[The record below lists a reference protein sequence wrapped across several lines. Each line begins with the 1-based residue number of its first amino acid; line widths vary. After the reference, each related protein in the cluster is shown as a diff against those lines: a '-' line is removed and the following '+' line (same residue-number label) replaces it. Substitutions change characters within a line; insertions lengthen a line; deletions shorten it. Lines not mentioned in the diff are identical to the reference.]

1 MKTVIG
7 QREGQRLEFK
17 GREKLDD
24 REQLGLEVVAF
35 LNAEGGDLYIGVRE
49 EKGQAVAIEGVEDVE
64 GEIDKLANY
73 LVDSIEPSP
82 GAQEVEMSR
91 EDFGEEGPIIRVGVS
106 AGVNGPYSLTGKKK
120 GRRFYTRFGARK
132 RPMGREE
139 LAAAFA
145 DSSRDESPVGKARRT
160 LLVDR
165 DELQQASE
173 EWFWVAIQPARDAEL
188 DVQEPAFK
196 RYLRDPEAIGVP
208 RDLAS
213 FHVPFEP
220 ELKQGRLVARAIPS
234 DRLVKETVLR
244 ADGGV
249 RFQSVIVHLYQHARG
264 SSPGLINPDVLVG
277 VPLSLFRL
285 AGAVLDGKLE
295 PADPLVVDLALLG
308 VGREEARLMPGRW
321 RVPGPGRSAGVFDEG
336 EDLTLIAPLEF
347 TFGEIVEEPER
358 CVFRLLRPVYESFG
372 LREEAIPISLE
383 RPARTASSALQGV
396 PEASPRSR

>member
-1 MKTVIG
+1 MTTLIG

-49 EKGQAVAIEGVEDVE
+49 EDGRAVAIEGVEDVE
-64 GEIDKLANY
+64 GQIDKLANY
-73 LVDSIEPSP
+73 LVDSVEPSP
-82 GAQEVEMSR
+82 GAQELEMSR
-91 EDFGEEGPIIRVGVS
+91 EVFGEEGPIIRVGVS
-106 AGVNGPYSLTGKKK
+106 AGVNGPYALTGKKG

-145 DSSRDESPVGKARRT
+145 GSSRDESPVGKARRT

-165 DELQQASE
+165 DELQQTPE
-173 EWFWVAIQPARDAEL
+173 EWFWVGIQPAENAGL
-188 DVQEPAFK
+188 DLHESAFT
-196 RYLRDPEAIGVP
+196 RYLRDPEAIGVQ

-220 ELKQGRLVARAIPS
+220 EPMQGRLVAWAIPF

-244 ADGGV
+244 EDGGI
-249 RFQSVIVHLYQHARG
+249 RFRSVIHLLYQHAHG
-264 SSPGLINPDVLVG
+264 SSPRRINPEMLIG

-285 AGAVLDGKLE
+285 AAAALHGKLE
-295 PADPLVVDLALLG
+295 PTDPLVVDLALLG
-308 VGREEARLMPGRW
+308 VGREEARLMPGHW

-347 TFGEIVEEPER
+347 TFGEFVEEPER

-372 LREEAIPISLE
+372 LREDAIPINAA
-383 RPARTASSALQGV
+383 RPPRTAAAFQD
-396 PEASPRSR
+396 

>member
-1 MKTVIG
+1 MKTLIG
-7 QREGQRLEFK
+7 QREGQRLAFK

-35 LNAEGGDLYIGVRE
+35 LNAEGGNLYIGVRE
-49 EKGQAVAIEGVEDVE
+49 EDGRAVAIEGVDDVE
-64 GEIDKLANY
+64 GQIDKLANY

-82 GAQEVEMSR
+82 GAQELEMSR
-91 EDFGEEGPIIRVGVS
+91 EVFGEEGPILRVGVS
-106 AGVNGPYSLTGKKK
+106 AGVNGPYALTGKKR

-145 DSSRDESPVGKARRT
+145 GSSRDESPVGKARRT

-165 DELQQASE
+165 DELQQTSK
-173 EWFWVAIQPARDAEL
+173 EWFWVGIQPAENAGL
-188 DVQEPAFK
+188 DLHESAFS
-196 RYLRDPEAIGVP
+196 RYLRDPDAIGVP

-220 ELKQGRLVARAIPS
+220 EPRQGRLVARAIPF
-234 DRLVKETVLR
+234 DRLVKETELR
-244 ADGGV
+244 ADGGI
-249 RFQSVIVHLYQHARG
+249 RFQSVINHLYQHAHG
-264 SSPGLINPDVLVG
+264 SSPRWINSEVLIG

-285 AGAVLDGKLE
+285 AAAALHGKLE
-295 PADPLVVDLALLG
+295 PTDPLVVDLALLG
-308 VGREEARLMPGRW
+308 VGREGARLMPGHW
-321 RVPGPGRSAGVFDEG
+321 RVPGPGRSAGAFDEG

-372 LREEAIPISLE
+372 LREDAIPISLE
-383 RPARTASSALQGV
+383 RPAGTAARAQG
-396 PEASPRSR
+396 

>member
-1 MKTVIG
+1 MKTLIG

-35 LNAEGGDLYIGVRE
+35 LNADGGDLYIGVRE
-49 EKGQAVAIEGVEDVE
+49 EKGQAVAIEGVEDIE
-64 GEIDKLANY
+64 GQIDKLANY

-82 GAQEVEMSR
+82 GAQELEMSR
-91 EDFGEEGPIIRVGVS
+91 EVFGEEGPIIRVGVS
-106 AGVNGPYSLTGKKK
+106 AGVNGPYALTGKKR

-145 DSSRDESPVGKARRT
+145 GSSRDESPAGKARRM

-165 DELQQASE
+165 DELQQTSK
-173 EWFWVAIQPARDAEL
+173 EWFWVGIQPAKNAGL
-188 DVQEPAFK
+188 DLHESAFT
-196 RYLRDPEAIGVP
+196 RYLRDPVAIGVP
-208 RDLAS
+208 RDQRS
-213 FHVPFEP
+213 FHVDSMPEP
-220 ELKQGRLVARAIPS
+220 RQGRLVAWAIPF
-234 DRLVKETVLR
+234 DRLVKETVLW
-244 ADGGV
+244 AHGGI
-249 RFQSVIVHLYQHARG
+249 RFRSVIHLLYQHAHG
-264 SSPGLINPDVLVG
+264 SSPGLINPDVLIG

-285 AGAVLDGKLE
+285 AAAALDGKLE
-295 PADPLVVDLALLG
+295 AGDPLVVDIALLG
-308 VGREEARLMPGRW
+308 VGREEARLMPGHW
-321 RVPGPGRSAGVFDEG
+321 RVPGPGRSAGAFDEG

-372 LREEAIPISLE
+372 LREDAIPISPD
-383 RPARTASSALQGV
+383 RSARTTAPAQGSS
-396 PEASPRSR
+396 PDSSSW